1 MPRRFGEGYP
11 VASILRVKVIYILD
25 SHILIEWGWAVLQN
39 VDVAVVGHLSID
51 RILLPSRTT
60 PFTVLGGAATYT
72 SLAARRLDATAS
84 VISKVGGNFPEA
96 YLWWLRQEGVDLSGV
111 IKKVDEPST
120 SFELGYSADLSER
133 TLNLKGKGAPIE
145 LADLPEYLKAKSFHV
160 APIANDVSF
169 EVIERLKQC
178 SNVLS
183 LDPQGLLRNFDE
195 TGKVTENASVDKRIL
210 SLINIYKSSQPEII
224 ALTGQA
230 SLKAAIKAVHD
241 FGVGTVI
248 VTLGAKGSVLS
259 VEGAQFNIA
268 ACPSQVLVDPTGA
281 GDVFIGG
288 FLTEYLRQ
296 KESIWCACVG
306 SAAASFVVE
315 GIGPTYLGKKEEIY
329 QRAKVLYEKELKQ

>member
-1 MPRRFGEGYP
+1 M
-11 VASILRVKVIYILD
+11 
-25 SHILIEWGWAVLQN
+25 LQN
-39 VDVAVVGHLSID
+39 VDVAVVGHLCID
-51 RILLPSRTT
+51 TILLPSRTA
-60 PFTVLGGAATYT
+60 PFTILGGAATYT
-72 SLAARRLDATAS
+72 SLSAKRLDATTS

-96 YLWWLRQEGVDLSGV
+96 YLWWLRQEGIDLSAV
-111 IKKVDEPST
+111 IKKTDESST
-120 SFELGYSADLSER
+120 SFELAYTKDLSER
-133 TLNLKGKGAPIE
+133 TLSLKGKGAPIE
-145 LADLPEYLKAKSFHV
+145 LADLPEYLQAKSVHV
-160 APIANDVSF
+160 APIANEVSF

-178 SNVLS
+178 TSVLS
-183 LDPQGLLRNFDE
+183 LDPQGLLRSFDKA
-195 TGKVTENASVDKRIL
+195 GNVTESASVDKRIL
-210 SLINIYKSSQPEII
+210 SLINIYKSSQAEIF
-224 ALTGQA
+224 ALTDQ
-230 SLKAAIKAVHD
+230 SDLKAALKVVHD

-281 GDVFIGG
+281 GDVFIGA

-315 GIGPTYLGKKEEIY
+315 GIGPTYFGKKEEIY

>member
-1 MPRRFGEGYP
+1 MLE
-11 VASILRVKVIYILD
+11 LK
-25 SHILIEWGWAVLQN
+25 
-39 VDVAVVGHLSID
+39 DVG
-51 RILLPSRTT
+51 
-60 PFTVLGGAATYT
+60 
-72 SLAARRLDATAS
+72 
-84 VISKVGGNFPEA
+84 
-96 YLWWLRQEGVDLSGV
+96 
-111 IKKVDEPST
+111 
-120 SFELGYSADLSER
+120 
-133 TLNLKGKGAPIE
+133 
-145 LADLPEYLKAKSFHV
+145 
-160 APIANDVSF
+160 
-169 EVIERLKQC
+169 EVIATRDLT
-178 SNVLS
+178 L
-183 LDPQGLLRNFDE
+183 DE

-230 SLKAAIKAVHD
+230 SLKEAIKAVHD